1 MRRVFLL
8 SVSLVITF
16 NICKAQITTVKKIS
30 LDEHT
35 VVKDSTGKV
44 LPYKT
49 WQNAMLSGNYTIQS
63 RYNKKDTTH
72 ILHYI
77 SAVEKERVK
86 NEIAWIKATNAEMAE
101 TPQNAS
107 AEIQGPATIKP
118 SSIERATYVPNHLPK
133 QSASFRNGDAFDPFK
148 DKDINGEKI
157 DINALKGKIV
167 VLNFWF
173 INCPACRVEMPE
185 LNTVVAD
192 YVNDPDVIFVGLC
205 LDQKQKIKDF
215 LQVMPFNFKH
225 IADAR
230 YYGEKYSVNLYPTTL
245 VLDRQGIIRF
255 NSVGADNTG
264 YWIKKTI
271 TDINS
276 GN

>member
-1 MRRVFLL
+1 MKKHLFLTVGL
-8 SVSLVITF
+8 ILTF
-16 NICKAQITTVKKIS
+16 AISEAQTTTVKSIT
-30 LDEHT
+30 LNEHT

-44 LPYKT
+44 VPYET
-49 WQNAMLSGNYTIQS
+49 WHTAMQSGNYIIKS
-63 RYNKKDTTH
+63 RYTKKDTSH
-72 ILHYI
+72 MLHYI
-77 SAVEKERVK
+77 SGVEKERIK
-86 NEIAWIKATNAEMAE
+86 KEIASIKAANAGPE
-101 TPQNAS
+101 TAQLTT
-107 AEIQGPATIKP
+107 PATDQAPVTAVPP
-118 SSIERATYVPNHLPK
+118 SIPQAPYIPNHLPR
-133 QSASFRNGDAFDPFK
+133 QSESFRNGEAFKTFK

-192 YVNDPDVIFVGLC
+192 YANDPNVVFVGLC
-205 LDQKQKIKDF
+205 LDQKEKIKDF
-215 LQVMPFNFKH
+215 LQVTPFNFKQ

-230 YYGEKYSVNLYPTTL
+230 YYGEKYSVNLYPTTV
-245 VLDRQGIIRF
+245 VLDKRGVIRF

-276 GN
+276 TN

>member
-1 MRRVFLL
+1 MKKNLFLTVGL
-8 SVSLVITF
+8 ILTF
-16 NICKAQITTVKKIS
+16 AISEAQTTTVKSIT
-30 LDEHT
+30 LNEHT

-44 LPYKT
+44 VPYET
-49 WQNAMLSGNYTIQS
+49 WHTAMLSGNYTIQS
-63 RYNKKDTTH
+63 RFMRKDTTH
-72 ILHYI
+72 TLRYM
-77 SAVEKERVK
+77 SAIDRVRFQK
-86 NEIAWIKATNAEMAE
+86 EIAKMRPADAGAE
-101 TPQNAS
+101 PVQ
-107 AEIQGPATIKP
+107 QGAPVISEAPATAIAP
-118 SSIERATYVPNHLPK
+118 PILRSAYVPNHLPR
-133 QSASFRNGDAFDPFK
+133 QSESFRNGEAFKTFK

-173 INCPACRVEMPE
+173 INCPACRIEMPE

-192 YVNDPDVIFVGLC
+192 YVNDPNVVFVGLC
-205 LDQKQKIKDF
+205 LDQKEKIKDF
-215 LQVMPFNFKH
+215 LQVTPFNFKQ

-230 YYGEKYSVNLYPTTL
+230 YYGEKYSVTLYPTTV
-245 VLDRQGIIRF
+245 VLDKQGLIRF